1 MRSLAMY
8 RWIAC
13 AALALAACAVQ
24 AQPALTPPDELVK
37 IVMLEVA
44 DIIAKDKQLKDG
56 DRAKTIALIEE
67 KALPHFNF
75 LGMTALAV
83 GPAWQKATPEQKK
96 RLAAEFR
103 DLLVR
108 TYASSLTVFRE
119 QNFDFRPLRMKPA
132 DTDVTVLVRVLQ
144 QGSQPV
150 NIEYDMEKTP
160 RGWKVYDVRVAGISL
175 VVTYRT
181 EFANVVRDKG
191 IDGLVATLAAKNK
204 SLAAAPAG
212 ASAGAPP
219 AGTTK

>member
-1 MRSLAMY
+1 MT

-24 AQPALTPPDELVK
+24 AQAALTPPDELVK
-37 IVMLEVA
+37 TVMLEVA
-44 DIIAKDKQLKDG
+44 DIIAKDKEIQGG
-56 DRAKTIALIEE
+56 DRAKTIAMIEE

-75 LGMTALAV
+75 AGMTALAV
-83 GPAWQKATPEQKK
+83 GPSWQKATPEQKK
-96 RLAAEFR
+96 RLMEEFR

-119 QNFDFRPLRMKPA
+119 QNFDFRPLRMKPT

-150 NIEYDMEKTP
+150 NIEYDMEKTT

-175 VVTYRT
+175 VVNYRT
-181 EFANVVRDKG
+181 EFANVVRDHG
-191 IDGLVATLAAKNK
+191 IDGLINALATKNK
-204 SLAAAPAG
+204 SLASASTGAPA
-212 ASAGAPP
+212 AA
-219 AGTTK
+219 KK

>member
-1 MRSLAMY
+1 MI
-8 RWIAC
+8 RWIAS
-13 AALALAACAVQ
+13 AALALAAGVVQ
-24 AQPALTPPDELVK
+24 AQSALTPPDELVK
-37 IVMLEVA
+37 TVMLEVA
-44 DIIAKDKQLKDG
+44 DIIAKDKAIQDG
-56 DRAKTIALIEE
+56 DRAKTISLIEQ

-96 RLAAEFR
+96 RLAEEFR

-119 QNFDFRPLRMKPA
+119 QNFDFRPLRMKPT

-144 QGSQPV
+144 PGSQPV

-175 VVTYRT
+175 VVNYRT

-191 IDGLVATLAAKNK
+191 VDGLISTLAAKNK
-204 SLAAAPAG
+204 SLASTSTASPA
-212 ASAGAPP
+212 SVP
-219 AGTTK
+219 ATAKK

>member
-1 MRSLAMY
+1 MT

-13 AALALAACAVQ
+13 AALAFAACAVQ
-24 AQPALTPPDELVK
+24 AQSALTPPDELVK
-37 IVMLEVA
+37 TVMLEVA
-44 DIIAKDKQLKDG
+44 DIIAKDKELKEG

-175 VVTYRT
+175 VINYRT
-181 EFANVVRDKG
+181 EFANLVRDSG
-191 IDGLVATLAAKNK
+191 IDGLIRSLETKNK
-204 SLAAAPAG
+204 SLDAPK
-212 ASAGAPP
+212 ASAA
-219 AGTTK
+219 K

>member
-1 MRSLAMY
+1 MT

-37 IVMLEVA
+37 TVMLEVA
-44 DIIAKDKQLKDG
+44 DIIAKDKELKDG

-108 TYASSLTVFRE
+108 TYASSLTVFRD

-204 SLAAAPAG
+204 SLAAAPAS

-219 AGTTK
+219 AGATK

>member
-1 MRSLAMY
+1 MK

-13 AALALAACAVQ
+13 AALALAALAAQ

-37 IVMLEVA
+37 TVMLEVV
-44 DIIAKDKQLKDG
+44 DIIKKDKDIRDG
-56 DRAKTIALIEE
+56 DRAKTISMIEE

-96 RLAAEFR
+96 RLAQEFR
-103 DLLVR
+103 NLLVR
-108 TYASSLTVFRE
+108 TYASSITVFRE
-119 QNFDFRPLRMKPA
+119 YNLDFRPLKMKPG

-144 QGSQPV
+144 QGAQPV

-175 VVTYRT
+175 VVNYRT

-191 IDGLVATLAAKNK
+191 VDGLIAALAAKNK
-204 SLAAAPAG
+204 TIAAAPVAAPAG
-212 ASAGAPP
+212 NA
-219 AGTTK
+219 K

>member
-1 MRSLAMY
+1 MY